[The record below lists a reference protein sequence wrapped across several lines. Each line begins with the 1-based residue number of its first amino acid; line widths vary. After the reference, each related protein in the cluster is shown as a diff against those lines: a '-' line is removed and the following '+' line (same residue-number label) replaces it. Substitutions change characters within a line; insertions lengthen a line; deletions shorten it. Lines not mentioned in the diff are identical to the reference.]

1 MMDVASVYVASPDQP
16 EAGFLI
22 AGCFEGE
29 PPAVD
34 GLPEAV
40 RGALGRLAA
49 RPGWDG
55 RDEQVVETD
64 AGPDGPVVCLYGLG
78 PRQELTPGKLGR
90 WLTRA
95 ADEARIGGLKH
106 LVVLL
111 PSHPAT
117 SGATEAE
124 RIARQLALTG
134 YRYDRYHSEIAE
146 KGRIERIGIVPPAGE
161 EEIFRSALAVARSIV
176 EAVAFSRDLGN
187 TPPNEASPVWIEERA
202 REMVASR
209 GITLTSLDEAELRRR
224 GMGGILAVGAGSANE
239 PRLLRLEWGD
249 SGPIVALV
257 GKGITFDSG
266 GISIKPAADMDLM
279 KYDKCGACAVLGIV
293 RAVADLGLPV
303 RLRAYVALAEN
314 MLDGSA
320 YRPGDIVR
328 CYNGKTVEITN
339 TDAEGRVALADALSW
354 AAEEK
359 PDHLLEY
366 STLTGSCVVA
376 LGHLAGGLFT
386 PHDGLAGELL
396 AAGEGTGER
405 LWRLPM
411 WPEYLEEMKAVHADL
426 RNSAGRWGGASMA
439 AAFLA
444 QFVGDLESWAHL
456 DIAGVAYIKP
466 ENESRP
472 GGATGF
478 GIASTVA
485 WLRRLVS

>member
-1 MMDVASVYVASPDQP
+1 MTHVASAYIASLDQP

-49 RPGWDG
+49 REGWTG

-64 AGPDGPVVCLYGLG
+64 AGPEGPVVRLYGLG
-78 PRQELTPGKLGR
+78 ARKDLTPGKLGR

-95 ADEARIGGLKH
+95 ADEARIGGIRH
-106 LVVLL
+106 LVFLL
-111 PSHPAT
+111 PAHPSAA
-117 SGATEAE
+117 GATEAE
-124 RIARQLALTG
+124 RIVRHLALAG
-134 YRYDRYHSEIAE
+134 YRYDRYRTETADN
-146 KGRIERIGIVPPAGE
+146 GRLDRVGVFPPAGE
-161 EEIFRSALAVARSIV
+161 EETFRAALAVAV
-176 EAVAFSRDLGN
+176 PVVAAVAFTRDLAN
-187 TPPNEASPVWIEERA
+187 TPPNEASPAWIEERA
-202 REMVASR
+202 REMAESR
-209 GITLTSLDEAELRRR
+209 GIGLTSLGVAELERR
-224 GMGGILAVGAGSANE
+224 GMGGVLAVGAGSANE

-249 SGPIVALV
+249 SGPVIALV
-257 GKGITFDSG
+257 GKGITFDTG
-266 GISIKPAADMDLM
+266 GISIKPAGDMDLM
-279 KYDKCGACAVLGIV
+279 KYDKCGACAVLGIM

-303 RLRAYVALAEN
+303 RLRGYVALAEN
-314 MLDGSA
+314 MLDGRA

-339 TDAEGRVALADALSW
+339 TDAEGRMVLADALSW

-396 AAGEGTGER
+396 AAGEGSGER

-444 QFVGDLESWAHL
+444 QFVGELESWAHL
-456 DIAGVAYIKP
+456 DIAGVAYVKP
-466 ENESRP
+466 ENDSRP

-478 GIASTVA
+478 GIASTVS
-485 WLRRLVS
+485 WLRRLLS